1 MPGSSAVARPRRKL
15 GKRIVVTVSRDE
27 WDRLA
32 ARAAAE
38 ERDPWQQAR
47 WLLVRALRETETQP
61 SEIEDSAELAQAI

>member
-1 MPGSSAVARPRRKL
+1 MPGISAVARPRRQQ

-47 WLLVRALRETETQP
+47 WLLVRALRETQP
-61 SEIEDSAELAQAI
+61 SDIEDSAELAQAI